1 MARTVSRGEIRLYSF
16 PKPDKP
22 RPVLILTRQSALEYL
37 STATVVP
44 ITSTVRGVPSEL
56 ILTEEDGMK
65 KPCAANL
72 HNLVTVSQG
81 RIGRR
86 VAQLSPKRMSEICD
100 SLHFALGCD

>member
-22 RPVLILTRQSALEYL
+22 RPVLILTRQSALGYL

-65 KPCAANL
+65 QPCAANL
-72 HNLVTVSQG
+72 HNLVTVSQE

-86 VAQLSPKRMSEICD
+86 VAQLSPKRMAEICE